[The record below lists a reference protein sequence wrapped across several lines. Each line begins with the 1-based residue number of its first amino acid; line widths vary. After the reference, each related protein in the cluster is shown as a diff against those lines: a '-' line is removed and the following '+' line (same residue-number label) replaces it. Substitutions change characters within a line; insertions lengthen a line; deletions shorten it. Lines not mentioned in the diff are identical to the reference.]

1 VSALDRRRF
10 VVLAA
15 GALASTATGA
25 CATVAAVP
33 VRPEGGQLRLPL
45 RNHPGLDGPGGFLKV
60 LPEGSELPVY
70 VLSDGRGGWAA
81 LSPVCTHL
89 GCVVD
94 VQGPALVCPCHGST
108 YDRTGRVLRG
118 PAERPLASYAVRED
132 QGTLVIDLSARS
144 AP

>member
-15 GALASTATGA
+15 GALASTAASA
-25 CATVAAVP
+25 CASVAAVP
-33 VRPEGGQLRLPL
+33 LRPEGGQVRIALL
-45 RNHPGLDGPGGFLKV
+45 NYPGLARPGGFLKV
-60 LPEGSELPVY
+60 LPAGSGLPVY
-70 VLSDGRGGWAA
+70 VLADGRGGWAA

-94 VQGPALVCPCHGST
+94 LQGAALVCPCHGST
-108 YDRTGRVLRG
+108 YDRAGRVLQG

-132 QGTLVIDLSARS
+132 EGTLVIDLNARTT
-144 AP
+144 P